1 VLSLPLPSGHCWCLL
16 GGLGPTVVLMRVSH
30 LSRLW
35 SAWRGHDLGLRFVTL
50 TFNSVGRESGFLASR
65 KADVVSQ
72 ASLLSCLALLLALT
86 VVLLEAVTGHGRK
99 SSEHLLTYRIQLVG
113 IGVIAS
119 MSLATFLPLQFES
132 LRTRASTSLL
142 EVYLTLLCCTG
153 LCVAVLSHPAYLSKM
168 LNHDLVQAY
177 GEDVYYTDSMIL
189 LTIDGVVTATHLGLA
204 IRWKLLFFV
213 EVVSIFLYAF
223 IVFAVGSVEH
233 GGAHYNLAFL
243 LGLVIASSLAKRS
256 AEVTER
262 KAFVDVLD
270 ERTLRYTAE
279 FRLSSSSRDVRSE
292 AGPESVTDSLPATTA
307 TGRIFESA
315 CTEGDDTK
323 ELLEQVKSMG
333 IREHWY
339 IDSREVKLLPDRVL
353 GTGGFGVVMKGFL
366 CGMQV
371 AVKMS
376 RSAIQSADAGSL
388 SELCNELRVFRRLRH
403 QNIVAMHG
411 AIIDV
416 RCLQMALVL
425 ELVQGMQLDR
435 FIGMPPQRSSE
446 TPGLMARYQ
455 LILGISSALIYLH
468 TRDPQIVHGDLK
480 PSNIMVESSSSGAV
494 CPRLL
499 DFGLSRVLTRRSK
512 PLGGTLLWMAPETLH
527 RTTPKKCTADIYT
540 FGHIVVFVATG
551 MVPMRGLSRT
561 QVLQR
566 LQTGTPPMPVWPAA
580 CPFKH
585 TCKPLVARCLD
596 VDVANRPSMKKAHL
610 EMIEQPAY
618 LHLQGDTASF
628 LQEQLMA
635 AGWDQVI
642 VDRSVASAPRH
653 SRSSNSSIG
662 HTQAHSEA
670 HPADAGTVVEQLATE
685 SAEAASPAIA
695 AQTSDAP
702 LPISKVAMVRGGEPL
717 QSL

>member
-480 PSNIMVESSSSGAV
+480 PSNIMVESSGDAV

-499 DFGLSRVLTRRSK
+499 DFGLSCVLTRGSK
-512 PLGGTLLWMAPETLH
+512 PLGGTPQWMPPEVLINSSSKQCST
-527 RTTPKKCTADIYT
+527 DIYS
-540 FGHIVVFVATG
+540 FGHLVAFMATG
-551 MVPMRGLSRT
+551 TMPMSGLSYP
-561 QVLQR
+561 QMIKR
-566 LQTGTPPMPVWPAA
+566 LRRRKPPMPVWPAA
-580 CPFKH
+580 CPFEH
-585 TCKPLVARCLD
+585 TFKPLVTRCLD
-596 VDVANRPSMKKAHL
+596 MNAASRPSAQEAHL
-610 EMIEQPAY
+610 EILQQLDS
-618 LHLQGDTASF
+618 LHLEGDSALF
-628 LQEQLMA
+628 LQEHLIA
-635 AGWDQVI
+635 EAWDQGI
-642 VDRSVASAPRH
+642 ADRILAPAPDTSGNRRTPIH
-653 SRSSNSSIG
+653 
-662 HTQAHSEA
+662 AEA
-670 HPADAGTVVEQLATE
+670 HPADASNVVVPLATE
-685 SAEAASPAIA
+685 SPEAAPAASA
-695 AQTSDAP
+695 AQTSAAL
-702 LPISKVAMVRGGEPL
+702 LPTSRLAL
-717 QSL
+717 